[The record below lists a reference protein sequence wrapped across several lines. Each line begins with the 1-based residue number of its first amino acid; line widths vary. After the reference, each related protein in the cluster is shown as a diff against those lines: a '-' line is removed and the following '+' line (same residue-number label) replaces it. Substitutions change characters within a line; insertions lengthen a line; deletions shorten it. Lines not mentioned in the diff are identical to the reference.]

1 MENKKEYNVEEI
13 FSKVLRAGRRT
24 YFFDVRETKAG
35 DYYLTITESKKFT
48 NEDGTFYYKKHK
60 IYLYKED
67 FDDFNSSLNET
78 FDFIIEKKGKEVIS
92 DKHDK
97 DFESKKKDE
106 TSKEDTE
113 DTKDTK
119 DTKDKDAKK
128 SDDVDTSKDFAD
140 VDFENDDTE

>member
-1 MENKKEYNVEEI
+1 MENKNEYNVEEI

-97 DFESKKKDE
+97 DFESKKNEATSNEQSEVTSDKDE
-106 TSKEDTE
+106 
-113 DTKDTK
+113 
-119 DTKDKDAKK
+119 KK
-128 SDDVDTSKDFAD
+128 SDDNTSKDFAD
-140 VDFENDDTE
+140 VDFENDDKE

>member
-1 MENKKEYNVEEI
+1 MENKNEYNVEEI

-97 DFESKKKDE
+97 DFESKKKEVTSDE
-106 TSKEDTE
+106 ETE
-113 DTKDTK
+113 KTNKD
-119 DTKDKDAKK
+119 DDKK
-128 SDDVDTSKDFAD
+128 SDDDDSKDFAD
-140 VDFENDDTE
+140 VDFENDDKE

>member
-1 MENKKEYNVEEI
+1 MENQNDYNAEEI
-13 FSKVLRAGRRT
+13 FSKALRAGRRT

-97 DFESKKKDE
+97 DFESKKNEANSNKESEVASDKDE
-106 TSKEDTE
+106 
-113 DTKDTK
+113 
-119 DTKDKDAKK
+119 KK
-128 SDDVDTSKDFAD
+128 SDDDTSKDFAD
-140 VDFENDDTE
+140 VDFESDDKE

>member
-1 MENKKEYNVEEI
+1 MENKNEYNVEEI

-67 FDDFNSSLNET
+67 FDDFNSSMNET

-97 DFESKKKDE
+97 DFESKKAEANSDEDATDVDKKDE
-106 TSKEDTE
+106 
-113 DTKDTK
+113 
-119 DTKDKDAKK
+119 KK
-128 SDDVDTSKDFAD
+128 SDKDSSSEDSSKDFAD
-140 VDFENDDTE
+140 VDFENDDKE

>member
-1 MENKKEYNVEEI
+1 MENKNEYNVEEI

-67 FDDFNSSLNET
+67 FDEFSSSLNET
-78 FDFIIEKKGKEVIS
+78 SDFIIEKKGKEVIS

-97 DFESKKKDE
+97 DFESKKE
-106 TSKEDTE
+106 EDTSDKE
-113 DTKDTK
+113 TGKTVN
-119 DTKDKDAKK
+119 KDKDE
-128 SDDVDTSKDFAD
+128 SDDSSKDFAD
-140 VDFENDDTE
+140 VDFESDDKE